1 MPDNE
6 RAGETS
12 IMRELGGLE
21 DRGGGFVEAV
31 EQSRMP
37 MLIMDAQE
45 LGFPIIYANPAFLGM
60 LGLKQGEV
68 IGREYASVTGQLI
81 DLEASTER
89 MASHIPSI
97 HDFLLR
103 RQDGSEIWV
112 SQGIHP
118 IIKEGRIVRH
128 FASFYDITDR
138 VLREQQIRGEK
149 GALERRFNARAHRL
163 QQTTERLEEEIK
175 RRIRIEATLRDT
187 LMERDKD
194 LRLRE
199 FLFSEIEHRT
209 ANAFQLTAG
218 ILRTQELQ
226 SSSMET
232 RDALE
237 LAAERIIRIGEMHA
251 HLTFRA
257 SEPGL
262 VDFSV
267 YLRRLCQQMV
277 ESLSAEPGRVR
288 VDVEIEE
295 VANWRPNVVIP
306 LGLIAGEALT
316 NAFKYAFPND
326 RAGRVRMVLQA
337 ASSGM
342 MCLRIEDDG
351 IGMSAEQRKG
361 SLGLR
366 LINMAARQIKGVA
379 TVESRTKGTGTVVTV
394 DFPDP
399 DNSVTPNSDPDDRW
413 RAHEQPEI
421 TATPA

>member
-1 MPDNE
+1 
-6 RAGETS
+6 
-12 IMRELGGLE
+12 
-21 DRGGGFVEAV
+21 
-31 EQSRMP
+31 
-37 MLIMDAQE
+37 
-45 LGFPIIYANPAFLGM
+45 
-60 LGLKQGEV
+60 
-68 IGREYASVTGQLI
+68 
-81 DLEASTER
+81 
-89 MASHIPSI
+89 MASRIPSI
-97 HDFLLR
+97 HEFLLR

-128 FASFYDITDR
+128 FASFYDVTDR

-149 GALERRFNARAHRL
+149 GALEHRFNARARRL
-163 QQTTERLEEEIK
+163 QQTTERLELEIE

-187 LMERDKD
+187 LIERDKD

-209 ANAFQLTAG
+209 ANSFQLMAG
-218 ILRTQELQ
+218 ILITQESQ

-232 RDALE
+232 RDALK

-251 HLTFRA
+251 HLSFRT
-257 SEPGL
+257 SDPGL

-288 VDVEIEE
+288 VDVEIEDE
-295 VANWRPNVVIP
+295 ANWRPNVVIP

-316 NAFKYAFPND
+316 NAFKHAFPND
-326 RAGRVRMVLQA
+326 RTGRVRMVLQS
-337 ASSGM
+337 ASGGM

-361 SLGLR
+361 SFGLR
-366 LINMAARQIKGVA
+366 LINMAAWQIKGGA
-379 TVESRTKGTGTVVTV
+379 TVETRTNGSRRLLCVALSGAVSWQHTGGSE
-394 DFPDP
+394 DP
-399 DNSVTPNSDPDDRW
+399 VSASLGPPCVGDL
-413 RAHEQPEI
+413 
-421 TATPA
+421 